1 MAAKE
6 KMKSE
11 RKEMLTVAR
20 KSLENKETIMN
31 GIVQQL
37 CKVQSCDEVVA
48 ETFLLRFASPE
59 ITASAK
65 PGQFVNVLAAE
76 TGKGPLL
83 RRPFSIARVDN
94 DIVEL
99 LFHAIGAGT
108 ILLSQKQHGDMI
120 DVLGPLGQSFRV
132 DADYDTALI
141 VAGGIGVA
149 PFPFLTTDLLKRG
162 KRIETFVGYRN
173 TGQILT
179 SHLQNIHIATDDGS
193 TGFHGNVVQLFE
205 PFLDRTELGKVKIF
219 ACGPTVMLKALAGLA
234 KRKNIC
240 CEVSLEG
247 HMACGVGLCQ
257 GCPVERTG
265 DGAKYALVC
274 KDGPIFLTTDIIL

>member
-1 MAAKE
+1 MSG
-6 KMKSE
+6 M
-11 RKEMLTVAR
+11 
-20 KSLENKETIMN
+20 
-31 GIVQQL
+31 VQQL
-37 CKVQSCDEVVA
+37 CKVQSCDEVA
-48 ETFLLRFASPE
+48 AKTFLLRFASPE
-59 ITASAK
+59 MSVSAQ

-76 TGKGPLL
+76 AGKGPLL
-83 RRPFSIARVDN
+83 RRPLSIGRIDG

-99 LFHAIGAGT
+99 LFHAIGTGT
-108 ILLSQKQHGDMI
+108 ILLSRKRPGDMI
-120 DVLGPLGQSFRV
+120 DVLGPLGQPFRI

-141 VAGGIGVA
+141 IAGGIGVA
-149 PFPFLTTDLLKRG
+149 PFPFLTADLLKRG

-173 TGQILT
+173 AGQILT

-193 TGFHGNVVQLFE
+193 KGFHGNVVQLFE
-205 PFLDRTELGKVKIF
+205 SFLNRTDLGKVKIF
-219 ACGPTVMLKALAGLA
+219 ACGPTVMLKALTELA

>member
-1 MAAKE
+1 VNEEDCLLSLKRTIESRE
-6 KMKSE
+6 KRMS
-11 RKEMLTVAR
+11 
-20 KSLENKETIMN
+20 

-37 CKVQSCDEVVA
+37 CKVQSCDEVA
-48 ETFLLRFASPE
+48 AKIFFLRFASSE
-59 ITASAK
+59 IAASAQ

-76 TGKGPLL
+76 TGEGPLL
-83 RRPFSIARVDN
+83 RRPFSIARIDD
-94 DIVEL
+94 DIVGL
-99 LFHAIGAGT
+99 LFHTVGT
-108 ILLSQKQHGDMI
+108 GTNLLSRKQPGETI
-120 DVLGPLGQSFRV
+120 DVLGPLGQPFRV

-149 PFPFLTTDLLKRG
+149 PFPFLTEDLLGRRKH
-162 KRIETFVGYRN
+162 IETFVGYRN
-173 TGQILT
+173 TGQIFT
-179 SHLQNIHIATDDGS
+179 SHLQNIHIATEDGS
-193 TGFHGNVVQLFE
+193 KGFHGTVVQLFE
-205 PFLDRTELGKVKIF
+205 PFMNQTDLGKAKIF
-219 ACGPTVMLKALAGLA
+219 ACGPTAMLKALTELA
-234 KRKNIC
+234 ERKNIC